1 MNFAHRKSARRIPR
15 GLQLRLTL
23 LVISLLVILVSLIS
37 LLSADS
43 IRDILLNQ
51 IGQRALVL
59 AKTVARDPIVRVGL
73 QTRNSLMIQEPVEE
87 IRRATGAEYIVVC
100 DREGTR
106 YSHPAPGRIGK
117 TFVGGDFG
125 PAIEQG
131 ISYVS
136 ESVGTLGPAMR
147 GFVPVPGDQGEII
160 GFVAVGY
167 LKTEIEKQ
175 VRAQQRKILVYVAA
189 VLLLGTMGAAFIA
202 KRFKSAIF
210 GLEPHEI
217 AAMFEE
223 RNAIIEAIRE
233 GVVAVDDM
241 GRLRL
246 ANKAARLYLGQP
258 VDENL
263 RGCLLTDFCPCGE
276 MEAAL
281 LKKEKALDRE
291 VSIAERIMIVNV
303 LPIKV
308 SGRPFGAVASFRPK
322 DEIDNLARKL
332 LHMQEYSELLRAQTH
347 EYSNK
352 LHTIAGLIQIGAH
365 QDALELILAEA
376 SGYQALVK
384 TLVEAVPDPVIAGL
398 ILGKFN
404 RARELKVELR
414 LEPDSSFSDLP
425 AGLDRGKLV
434 TILGNL
440 LDNAFEAVRSSGEN
454 CEVQLF
460 FTDLGLDLIIEVE
473 DSGPGV
479 PPEIADRLFEKGVTT
494 SSGQGRGMGL
504 YLVQRAIDALGGSI
518 TFSRGELGGAL
529 FTVSIPKH
537 RGANY
542 ASTATAGRKGAN

>member
-1 MNFAHRKSARRIPR
+1 LNFAHRKSARRIPR

-23 LVISLLVILVSLIS
+23 LVTSLLVILVSLIS

-131 ISYVS
+131 VSYVS

-233 GVVAVDDM
+233 GVVAVDDT

-425 AGLDRGKLV
+425 AELDRGKLV

-440 LDNAFEAVRSSGEN
+440 LDNAFEAVRSSGED
-454 CEVQLF
+454 CDVQLF

-479 PPEIADRLFEKGVTT
+479 PSEIADRLFEKGITT

-518 TFSRGELGGAL
+518 TFSRGEMGGAL

-537 RGANY
+537 RGANS
-542 ASTATAGRKGAN
+542 ASTATPGREGAN